1 MLINI
6 FNQIKIDEANASFS
20 INTRPKKTSFLGWTS
35 IVQKKL
41 NNNGIK
47 SSQIKGRV
55 FSMKTVSQIN
65 LRKEKEKT
73 FSSDDRIM
81 LFITKF
87 HLKSKRDKWLTL
99 RLLLRR
105 GSVDLVEQILISS
118 EYRRDFPEL
127 LEDETVRDFYLDL
140 KNPKK
145 EICLTV

>member
-1 MLINI
+1 
-6 FNQIKIDEANASFS
+6 
-20 INTRPKKTSFLGWTS
+20 
-35 IVQKKL
+35 
-41 NNNGIK
+41 
-47 SSQIKGRV
+47 
-55 FSMKTVSQIN
+55 MKTVSQIN

-87 HLKSKRDKWLTL
+87 HLKAKRDKWLTL
-99 RLLLRR
+99 RLLLRK

-127 LEDETVRDFYLDL
+127 LEDDTVRDFYLDL

-145 EICLTV
+145 EMCLTI

>member
-35 IVQKKL
+35 IIQKKL

-73 FSSDDRIM
+73 FTSDDRIM

>member
-6 FNQIKIDEANASFS
+6 FNQIKIDEANAGFS
-20 INTRPKKTSFLGWTS
+20 INTRPQKNRFLEWTS
-35 IVQKKL
+35 IFQKKL

-87 HLKSKRDKWLTL
+87 HLKSKRDRWLTL

>member
-6 FNQIKIDEANASFS
+6 FNQIKIDEANAGFS
-20 INTRPKKTSFLGWTS
+20 TNTRPKKTRFLGWTS
-35 IVQKKL
+35 IFQKKL

-73 FSSDDRIM
+73 FTCDDRIM

-99 RLLLRR
+99 RLLLRK

-127 LEDETVRDFYLDL
+127 LEDGTVRDFYLDL
-140 KNPKK
+140 KSPKK

>member
-35 IVQKKL
+35 IIQKKL

>member
-6 FNQIKIDEANASFS
+6 FNQIKIDEANAGFS
-20 INTRPKKTSFLGWTS
+20 INTRPQKTRFLGWTS
-35 IVQKKL
+35 IFQKKL

-87 HLKSKRDKWLTL
+87 HLKPKRDKWLTL

>member
-1 MLINI
+1 
-6 FNQIKIDEANASFS
+6 
-20 INTRPKKTSFLGWTS
+20 
-35 IVQKKL
+35 
-41 NNNGIK
+41 
-47 SSQIKGRV
+47 
-55 FSMKTVSQIN
+55 MKTVSQIN